1 MSAHD
6 FLQTLPPG
14 RPLTLRAAAGTVLRV
29 LRGRVWLT
37 RSGDAADH
45 FLQAGEA
52 LRLDGARTVV
62 EADRGEAARFV
73 LEAPQAATAAAP
85 PRQAAARPSASQASA
100 SSSTSTQCR
109 TGVSVPL

>member
-1 MSAHD
+1 MSSTD

-14 RPLTLRAAAGTVLRV
+14 RPLTLRAPAGTELRV

-37 RSGDAADH
+37 RSGDPADH
-45 FLQAGEA
+45 FLAAGEA

-62 EADRGEAARFV
+62 EADRGEAARFA
-73 LEAPQAATAAAP
+73 LQPPQASTAAAAAP
-85 PRQAAARPSASQASA
+85 PPRQASA

-109 TGVSVPL
+109 TGVPVPL

>member
-1 MSAHD
+1 MPATD

-14 RPLTLRAAAGTVLRV
+14 RPLTLRATAGTELRV

-45 FLQAGEA
+45 FLEAGEA

-62 EADRGEAARFV
+62 EADRGEVARFA
-73 LEAPQAATAAAP
+73 LQPPATQTPP
-85 PRQAAARPSASQASA
+85 PRQASA

-109 TGVSVPL
+109 TGVSVPP